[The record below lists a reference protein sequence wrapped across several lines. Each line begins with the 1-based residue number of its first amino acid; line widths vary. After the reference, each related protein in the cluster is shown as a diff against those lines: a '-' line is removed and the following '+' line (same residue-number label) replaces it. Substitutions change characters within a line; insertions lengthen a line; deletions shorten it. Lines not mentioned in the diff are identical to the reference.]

1 MIHTCKQ
8 INTANK
14 WEQLGHGEHM
24 GRKTQTVQNPDIL
37 SPSRKA
43 RPRGNETTEGV
54 RAWGEAQEEDGH
66 LGGGR
71 QIETREVTMDGGAK
85 EETGGTWS

>member
-1 MIHTCKQ
+1 MIHTWKQ

-54 RAWGEAQEEDGH
+54 RAWGEAQEEDRIPGRWPADRDQ
-66 LGGGR
+66 GGD
-71 QIETREVTMDGGAK
+71 DGWRSKGG
-85 EETGGTWS
+85 TGGTWS